1 MDRQYTKVI
10 PAVMG
15 NCCQNIAV
23 RLVQLGI
30 ISGTPVPPSSNYE
43 LREDGDNELRE
54 DGDFELREN

>member
-1 MDRQYTKVI
+1 MDNQFTKVI

-30 ISGTPVPPSSNYE
+30 IRPATGENFE

>member
-1 MDRQYTKVI
+1 MDNQFTKVI

-30 ISGTPVPPSSNYE
+30 IRSGTQPNNFE